1 MNRDELKKLIV
12 GPVAPV
18 PTPFD
23 DDFEVDLGLMADL
36 TEWWVECGAV
46 TGKAVIKIAAQAGEG
61 DKLRDWEG
69 PALLRTAVQAAKGK
83 AAVMGAIHHKDTVR
97 AVEDAKKAQD
107 LGAIGVQIS
116 PPIFNSPDQN
126 DHLRHYEAISDAI
139 DIGVMIYNTPWWPYG
154 SISPE
159 TFRKMADFEHIAAI
173 KWSPPE
179 GYVYKDIFDLK
190 ETFNI
195 IDNTVSPVL
204 NHKMGGRG
212 YVQNE
217 LGVYPF
223 HDLRIWE
230 LMEAGPVRR
239 GGAALRLGGAEAPC
253 VRQQGEGEDGTQGR
267 RKGGH
272 GDHGPAHRPVA
283 PAGGAVGRARDCGA
297 ARPGDRVRLARAR
310 RRPGGSRGLGKAPAV
325 LGAEPAGDDLLYGV
339 IRTCIP
345 NALVIR
351 MTVAKVGLPLS
362 DSALY
367 SPSRVIPT
375 SCANLLMF

>member
-1 MNRDELKKLIV
+1 MAAQSETKRHNNHRPKEDDMNREELKKLIV

-23 DDFEVDLGLMADL
+23 DDFEVDFGLMADL

-46 TGKAVIKIAAQAGEG
+46 AGKAVIKIAAQAGEG

-83 AAVMGAIHHKDTVR
+83 AAVMGAIHHKDTIR
-97 AVEDAKKAQD
+97 AVEDAKRAQD
-107 LGAIGVQIS
+107 LGAIGMQIS
-116 PPIFNSPDQN
+116 PPIFNGPDQN
-126 DHLRHYEAISDAI
+126 DHLRHYEAISNAI

-154 SISPE
+154 SIFPE

-179 GYVYKDIFDLK
+179 GYVYPDIFDLK
-190 ETFNI
+190 DTFNI

-230 LMEAGPVRR
+230 LMEAGRYDEAEQLFDSVVPKLRAFGAR
-239 GGAALRLGGAEAPC
+239 TRERTGHSGGAKAVMAIM
-253 VRQQGEGEDGTQGR
+253 GR
-267 RKGGH
+267 PIGL
-272 GDHGPAHRPVA
+272 PRP
-283 PAGGAVGRARDCGA
+283 P
-297 ARPGDRVRLARAR
+297 
-310 RRPGGSRGLGKAPAV
+310 
-325 LGAEPAGDDLLYGV
+325 AEPLDERETAELRD
-339 IRTCIP
+339 
-345 NALVIR
+345 LVIGFGWP
-351 MTVAKVGLPLS
+351 VPDAGQ
-362 DSALY
+362 A
-367 SPSRVIPT
+367 
-375 SCANLLMF
+375 AAAG